1 MRVLLMFLVLVLAGP
16 AGAATITVNTATDD
30 FGAVTSNCSLREA
43 IQSANNNQDFGGC
56 THTGVYGAA
65 ITDNINLPTIAAGSF
80 FTLTRFTAHD
90 DANNSTDLDI
100 AGSVNI
106 NGVSAS
112 NSVIRGNVSD
122 PDSER
127 DRLIHVLSGTV
138 TLNDLTLRDG
148 KLINQVAGAGLRTE
162 PGSTTILNNVV
173 VGLNSADGNAGGI
186 LNRGAM
192 TINDSAITN
201 NRAENPVD
209 GGGGLFHSGTALTIN
224 NTVVSGNFVD
234 SASGSGLYLNG
245 PGTIDNCLVENN
257 TIGGDEDAGDGGG
270 IRISSSNVLVRGST
284 VRNNSAERG
293 GGVACMANAVCTIE
307 QSLVSANTATLSG
320 AGMVSFGSLI
330 VRDSAVES
338 NATEGNGGGISAQS
352 GALRVER
359 STVRANSSGATAG
372 GIAIFTPATLVNVT
386 VLDNRADQGGGGLRV
401 ASPTQIRSSTIA
413 GNTSNAD
420 QVDFGLG
427 GGLNIEGG
435 SATLAN
441 SVVAGNQAAGSNG
454 PDCAGDFVSAGFNFL
469 QDSAGCTILN
479 NNNDFANTSAGLGA
493 TANNGGPLVGS
504 TLSTQVALR
513 TRAPAVNSLLL
524 DSGNPAGCTNEAGA
538 ALSTDQLGNPRALD
552 GPDADAIAR
561 CDRGAVEFVIP
572 NTAPTLSPSTAVN
585 RQQGSLNS
593 LTALAAVGDAEQ
605 AVDSLVVST
614 TTVPS
619 GITVA
624 NLDNDNGTVRAHL
637 SVGCA
642 VPVGTAAIGL
652 QVSDGSLSSTGS
664 FNLGVTANQP
674 PTQGNYSNQSLAP
687 GAGATVPPTL
697 APQDAGSVS
706 TVTVS
711 ASGGYTGTV
720 TVVPATGVVSLG
732 NVGPVGN
739 HTLTITATDNCGAS
753 SQRSFTLNVQGDL
766 LFRSGFED
774 TVIQPASTVNSAK
787 LGLPVAALAALPVLA
802 AREQVVLRFALG
814 GQVHALLLRGDA
826 QARQWR
832 VQRDSDAQA
841 LGPWLPLPPLPTLS
855 LSFRRS
861 ATGDWQLAAID

>member
-1 MRVLLMFLVLVLAGP
+1 MRVLLLLLLLTLAGP

-30 FGAVTSNCSLREA
+30 FGAVTTNCSLREA
-43 IQSANNNQDFGGC
+43 IQSANNNLDFGGC

-80 FTLTRFTAHD
+80 FTLTRFTGHD

-100 AGSVNI
+100 TGNVNI

-148 KLINQVAGAGLRTE
+148 KLINQAAGAGLRTE

-173 VGLNSADGNAGGI
+173 VGLNAAGGNAGGI

-201 NRAENPVD
+201 NRAENAVD

-224 NTVVSGNFVD
+224 DTVISGNVVE
-234 SASGSGLYLNG
+234 SASGSGLYLNA
-245 PGTIDNCLVENN
+245 PATVDNCLVENN
-257 TIGGDEDAGDGGG
+257 TIGGGLDAGDGGG
-270 IRISSSNVLVRGST
+270 IRINSSVLVRGTT
-284 VRNNSAERG
+284 VRNNSAGRG
-293 GGVACMANAVCTIE
+293 GGVACMADADCTIE
-307 QSLVSANTATLSG
+307 RSLVSANTSTLSG
-320 AGMVSFGSLI
+320 AGMVNFGSLI

-338 NATEGNGGGISAQS
+338 NATEGAGGGISAQS

-359 STVRANSSGATAG
+359 STVRANTSATTAG
-372 GIAIFTPATLVNVT
+372 GIAVFTPATLLNVS
-386 VLDNRADQGGGGLRV
+386 VLDNRADDAGGGLKV
-401 ASPTQIRSSTIA
+401 TSPTQIRSSTIA

-420 QVDFGLG
+420 QEDVGSG
-427 GGLNIEGG
+427 GGLFVEGG

-441 SVVAGNQAAGSNG
+441 TVVAGNQAPGSSG
-454 PDCAGDFVSAGFNFL
+454 PECAGDFVSAGFNFV
-469 QDSAGCTILN
+469 QDTADCTILN
-479 NNNDFANTSAGLGA
+479 NNNDFGNTFAGLGP

-524 DSGNPAGCTNEAGA
+524 DLGNPAGCTSETGA
-538 ALSTDQLGNPRALD
+538 TLTTDQLGNPRTLD
-552 GPDADAIAR
+552 GPDPDAVAR

-585 RQQGSLNS
+585 RQQGTLNS
-593 LTALAAVGDAEQ
+593 LTAIAAVSDAEQ

-614 TTVPS
+614 TTVPG

-624 NLDNDNGTVRAHL
+624 DLDNDNGTVRAHL

-642 VPVGTAAIGL
+642 VPVGSAVIGL

-674 PTQGNYSNQSLAP
+674 PTQGNYSNQNLAP

-697 APQDAGSVS
+697 APQDAGSLS

-711 ASGGYTGTV
+711 ASGAYTGTA

-732 NVGPVGN
+732 NVGPIGS

-766 LFRSGFED
+766 LLRNGFED
-774 TVIQPASTVNSAK
+774 TVVQPASTASSAK
-787 LGLPVAALAALPVLA
+787 LGLPVAALAGLPALA
-802 AREQVVLRFALG
+802 EREQVVLRFALG
-814 GQVHALLLRGDA
+814 GQVHVLLLRGDA

-861 ATGDWQLAAID
+861 ATGNWQLTAID